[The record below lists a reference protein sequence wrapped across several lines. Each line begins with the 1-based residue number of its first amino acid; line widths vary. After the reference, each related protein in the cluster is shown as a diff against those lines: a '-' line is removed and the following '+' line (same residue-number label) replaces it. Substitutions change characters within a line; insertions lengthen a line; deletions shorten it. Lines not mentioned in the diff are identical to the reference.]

1 MTKFYLA
8 VCRNRFYVFDGE
20 TRQAEHIDGNPYVEY
35 EQNKAREGVRRLVA
49 ALLEN
54 RNKEDRRDLHFDLIE
69 STDELLNEAVV
80 RELDERDMKRYSAV
94 DLMNRALVELSK
106 DRSLYIRELGANY
119 DGECYHIGDG
129 PMWRSEYSLLALT
142 LEPNGLLK
150 YV

>member
-1 MTKFYLA
+1 MKFYLA

-20 TRQAEHIDGNPYVEY
+20 TRQVERIDGNPYVEY
-35 EQNKAREGVRRLVA
+35 EQNKVREGVRRLVA

-54 RNKEDRRDLHFDLIE
+54 RNKEDRWELHFDLIE
-69 STDELLNEAVV
+69 STDELLNEAVI

-106 DRSLYIRELGANY
+106 DRSLHIRDLGANY

-129 PMWRSEYSLLALT
+129 PMWRNEYSLLALT
-142 LEPNGLLK
+142 LEPTDLLK